1 NHRLRNRARIENYKT
16 VDDAI
21 NLLQSAQR
29 VMVLTGA
36 GISVACGIP
45 DFRSSDGIYARIKA
59 SGQYE
64 DLDDPQEMYV
74 KLVVAYYETQILR
87 QGRPPNSQL
96 WPKDVQPSVSHKFI
110 RLLEAKNKL
119 LRNYTQNIDSME
131 SIAGVE
137 RVFYC
142 HGSFATAKCMDC
154 QNEVTGS
161 TIHDDVVQGKV
172 PRCPPCVK
180 KKPKRKRKKGSRPW
194 DEEEE
199 SESDSQRD
207 MPLAGVMKP
216 GITFFGEKLSDNFD
230 NLLYVDREE
239 VDLLLIIGTSL
250 KVKPVSEILAHIPHS
265 VPQILINKTPVEHV
279 NPDIVLLGDCE
290 RIIEYLCDGLGWVI
304 PSKGDDLTQSR
315 QKRKSEELGN
325 NTNPERLG
333 DR

>member
-1 NHRLRNRARIENYKT
+1 MFYSFI
-16 VDDAI
+16 
-21 NLLQSAQR
+21 
-29 VMVLTGA
+29 
-36 GISVACGIP
+36 
-45 DFRSSDGIYARIKA
+45 
-59 SGQYE
+59 
-64 DLDDPQEMYV
+64 
-74 KLVVAYYETQILR
+74 
-87 QGRPPNSQL
+87 SQL

-110 RLLEAKNKL
+110 RLLEAKSKL

-154 QNEVTGS
+154 QNEVPGS

-172 PRCPPCVK
+172 PRCPPCVRLADAAAALRPKVK

-304 PSKGDDLTQSR
+304 SSKGDDLTQSR

-333 DR
+333 DSHIWLFESSQLSTNFAKRHDPTFTRERKAKRPKLN